1 MKAKVLIL
9 SLYDQLTGPMAAGWL
24 KSFDPELFIVSAGMK
39 AKGLVDPL
47 AVDVMQQTGIDISGR
62 IPHPVNEFLDL
73 NWDYLLI
80 LNQCADDK
88 HPLFTGNILHRVY
101 MEFDAIESLKY
112 APEQLQE
119 SYQRVRDEVRFRLF
133 DFYLR
138 DLCGKEILGAD
149 SCGVSCDLP

>member
-1 MKAKVLIL
+1 MKAKILIL
-9 SLYDQLTGPMAAGWL
+9 SSHDRLIGPMAAGWL
-24 KSFDPELFIVSAGMK
+24 KSFDSELFIVSAGMK

-47 AVDVMQQTGIDISGR
+47 AVDVMQQTGIDISAQ
-62 IPHPVNEFLDL
+62 IPNPVSEFLDL

-80 LNQCADDK
+80 INQCADDK
-88 HPLFTGNILHRVY
+88 YPLFTGNILHRVY
-101 MEFDAIESLKY
+101 MEFDAIESLKCM
-112 APEQLQE
+112 PEKLLE
-119 SYQRVRDEVRFRLF
+119 SYQRVRDEIRFRLF